1 MFWMKRLFM
10 QQFMYVHVLE
20 ICLNV
25 QNSVWLKNPEHWKI
39 VTSKKSTNVWFISQ
53 STLSDSSW
61 LLNWLRKSDNS
72 SFDLSGYPLVWVTD
86 YFSYLARVDAGF
98 LASYKPENL
107 AYSIPVITQ
116 VWRRQRGRFSDP
128 PFGFELNQSQQ
139 IHLNS
144 T

>member
-25 QNSVWLKNPEHWKI
+25 QNSVWLKKSRTLEDCDIQKI
-39 VTSKKSTNVWFISQ
+39 YKCLIYISQ
-53 STLSDSSW
+53 LCRTRHDCWTDWGNLITHHLTYQGIRWS
-61 LLNWLRKSDNS
+61 
-72 SFDLSGYPLVWVTD
+72 WVTD